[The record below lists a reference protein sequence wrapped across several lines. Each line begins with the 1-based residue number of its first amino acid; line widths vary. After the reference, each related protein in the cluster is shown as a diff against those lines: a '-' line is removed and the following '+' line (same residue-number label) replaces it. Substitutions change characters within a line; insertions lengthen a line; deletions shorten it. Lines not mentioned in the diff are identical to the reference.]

1 MPRLRSLTG
10 MRGLNEA
17 AVEKLGAMGIQSV
30 QDLLFLTCT
39 NFTR

>member
-1 MPRLRSLTG
+1 MPRLRALTG
-10 MRGLNEA
+10 LRGVSET

-30 QDLLFLTCT
+30 EDLLFLTCT